1 MRRDPGL
8 KNFICALV
16 NLMDAINVEPNMLQA
31 LLLGCLVYL
40 FIYYYYYFLSYLFSL
55 RTRTNRLVNMLLKT
69 LFGKL

>member
-1 MRRDPGL
+1 MRRDLGL

-40 FIYYYYYFLSYLFSL
+40 FILLLLLLFLVICFH
-55 RTRTNRLVNMLLKT
+55 
-69 LFGKL
+69 